1 MSTRDNAGGHRQLDG
16 VVDRCSLCWRGLIY
30 YLIYCKQIDNSY
42 AAAAH
47 GGSFSLLC
55 RLSEQTGGNGGKFPT
70 SLKISSH
77 IAPYTPFNQIHFQIK
92 F

>member
-1 MSTRDNAGGHRQLDG
+1 MRQIIINL
-16 VVDRCSLCWRGLIY
+16 VVLVVVHCVWRGYFY
-30 YLIYCKQIDNSY
+30 YLFYCKQIDNSY